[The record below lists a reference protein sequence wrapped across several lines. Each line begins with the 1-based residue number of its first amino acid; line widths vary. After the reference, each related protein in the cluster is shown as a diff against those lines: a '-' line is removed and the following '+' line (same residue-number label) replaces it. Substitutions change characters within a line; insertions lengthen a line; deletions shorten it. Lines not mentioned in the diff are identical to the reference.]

1 MNKRELL
8 AENDPDLLFADG
20 FDEAIMG
27 TAFVAGCSENKV
39 VYSADKCVD
48 ILMERDGMDYEEALE
63 YFGFNVECAYVGEST
78 PIFFWEITEDDA
90 I

>member
-8 AENDPDLLFADG
+8 AENDPDLLFADD

-27 TAFVAGCSENKV
+27 TAFPAGSASNKV
-39 VYSADKCVD
+39 VYSADKCLE

-63 YFGFNVECAYVGEST
+63 FFGFNTECAYVGEAT
-78 PIFFWEITEDDA
+78 PIFFWEIQDV
-90 I
+90 